1 MALLPSDPQT
11 QKKLLL
17 GVAPLVLA
25 LLYWQFYHGKLT
37 AQVSEL
43 ESRLEQ
49 LETKN
54 RTARAQ
60 AAQGGPELEQKLALY
75 EEHMSRLEELVPSSD
90 EVPELLHAMTLEARA
105 TNVELAL
112 MRPEGETPVGPRP
125 AGPAAPAGRPGGGAG
140 AAAAQSPGAVYY
152 TRQVYQVSV
161 IGGYQSV
168 GSFLAAVGSLPRIV
182 TPIDLRLTPARS
194 REEDESGALK
204 LEASFRI
211 QTYVLPNTP
220 PPESKPNV
228 RTS

>member
-17 GVAPLVLA
+17 GVVPLVVA
-25 LLYWQFYHGKLT
+25 VLYWQFYHGKLT
-37 AQVSEL
+37 TQVSEL
-43 ESRLEQ
+43 EARLEQ
-49 LETKN
+49 LEGKN

-60 AAQGGPELEQKLALY
+60 AAQGGPELERKLALY
-75 EEHMSRLEELVPSSD
+75 EEHMNRLEELVPSSD

-112 MRPEGETPVGPRP
+112 MRPEGETPVGPQP
-125 AGPAAPAGRPGGGAG
+125 AGPAPTGRQGGGAG
-140 AAAAQSPGAVYY
+140 AAAAQGPGAVFY

-182 TPIDLRLTPARS
+182 TPIDLKLTPART
-194 REEDESGALK
+194 RDEDQSGALK
-204 LEASFRI
+204 LEATFRI